1 MQFRFLKFWFEIL
14 KLPIEIFLFIT
25 QYGMLEE
32 LRRIHVLRPFLING
46 ALFIIFLNYIKIII
60 NQNY

>member
-1 MQFRFLKFWFEIL
+1 MFLL
-14 KLPIEIFLFIT
+14 IT
-25 QYGMLEE
+25 QYGE
-32 LRRIHVLRPFLING
+32 LDVLKRMHVLRPFLING